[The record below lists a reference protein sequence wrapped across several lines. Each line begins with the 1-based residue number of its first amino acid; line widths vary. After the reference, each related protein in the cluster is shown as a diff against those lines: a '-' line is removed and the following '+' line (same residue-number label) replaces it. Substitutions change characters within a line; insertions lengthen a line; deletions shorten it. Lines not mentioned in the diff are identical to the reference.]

1 MQEEFSLAY
10 IRTLNFEDSKEYL
23 LKYFTLCEDGS
34 SLFLKNNKQVKIKR
48 TILKQVYFNRMNKEL
63 YEFYFKQ

>member
-10 IRTLNFEDSKEYL
+10 IKTLNFGDSKEYL

-34 SLFLKNNKQVKIKR
+34 SLF
-48 TILKQVYFNRMNKEL
+48 FKE
-63 YEFYFKQ
+63 